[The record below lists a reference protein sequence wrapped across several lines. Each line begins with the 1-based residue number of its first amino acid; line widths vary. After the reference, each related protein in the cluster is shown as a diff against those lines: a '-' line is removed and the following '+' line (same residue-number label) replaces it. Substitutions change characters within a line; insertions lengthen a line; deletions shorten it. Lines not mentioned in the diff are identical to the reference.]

1 MNEAVMMQDCQLRPQ
16 SGPLAGRHIVV
27 TRPAGQA
34 RQLADA
40 IFREGGSAVLFP
52 VLAIRDI
59 DDPAGLADIASRL
72 DSFDLA
78 IFISPNA
85 VSKALKSITAR
96 RAWPLTTRV
105 ATMGAAS
112 ERELAQFGFS
122 DIIAPKQRFDSEALL
137 DMPALQDMAGKH
149 VVIFRGDGGRELLG
163 DTLAARGATIEHVA
177 CYRRGRPDLDAAPL
191 LKLWARG
198 ELDAITVTSSEGVRN
213 LFDMVGSL
221 GQSWLRKTPLFA
233 SHQRIALQAS
243 RLGLEKVS
251 TTEPGDE
258 GLLAGLIAYFARP
271 EAVRSIA
278 ADDPGSAARDGH

>member
-1 MNEAVMMQDCQLRPQ
+1 MNAAVMIQECRLRPQ
-16 SGPLAGRHIVV
+16 PGPLAGRHIVV
-27 TRPAGQA
+27 TRPAGQS
-34 RQLADA
+34 RQLAEA
-40 IFREGGSAVLFP
+40 IYREGGSAVLFP
-52 VLAIRDI
+52 VLSIRDI
-59 DDPAGLADIASRL
+59 DDSAGLADIASRL

-78 IFISPNA
+78 VFISPNA

-112 ERELAQFGFS
+112 ERELAQFGLV

-137 DMPALQDMAGKH
+137 DMPALQEMSGKH

-163 DTLAARGATIEHVA
+163 DTLAARGATIEYVA
-177 CYRRGRPDLDAAPL
+177 CYRRSKPDLDAAPL

-198 ELDAITVTSSEGVRN
+198 ELDAITATSSEGVRN

-233 SHQRIALQAS
+233 SHQRIALQAG
-243 RLGLEKVS
+243 RLGLEKVL
-251 TTEPGDE
+251 TTESGDE
-258 GLLAGLIAYFARP
+258 GLLAGLVAYFSDP
-271 EAVRSIA
+271 ETGRRIA
-278 ADDPGSAARDGH
+278 AENSGAAARDGH

>member
-1 MNEAVMMQDCQLRPQ
+1 MNESAMMPEYRSRPR
-16 SGPLAGRHIVV
+16 SGRLAGRHIVV

-34 RQLADA
+34 HHLAEA
-40 IFREGGSAVLFP
+40 IAREGGSAVLFP

-59 DDPAGLADIASRL
+59 DDQAALIDIARRL

-105 ATMGAAS
+105 ATMGRSS
-112 ERELAQFGFS
+112 ERELAQFGFLNV
-122 DIIAPKQRFDSEALL
+122 IAPNGRFDSEALL
-137 DMPALQDMAGKH
+137 EMSALQDMAGKH

-163 DTLAARGATIEHVA
+163 ETLAARGATIEYVA
-177 CYRRGRPDLDAAPL
+177 CYRRGKPDLDAAPL

-198 ELDAITVTSSEGVRN
+198 ELDAVTATSSEGLRN

-221 GQSWLRKTPLFA
+221 GQTWLRKTPLFA
-233 SHQRIALQAS
+233 PHQRIALQAG
-243 RLGLEKVS
+243 RLGLEHVLA
-251 TTEPGDE
+251 TEPGDE

-271 EAVRSIA
+271 EHGRRDA
-278 ADDPGSAARDGH
+278 AGGSGPATRDGH